1 MDSKLLNLWLVV
13 VPIGLLLFIL
23 TFRMSLFVL
32 GLPVVMAATA
42 LTKKTSNWWKPALAS
57 VAVYSIL
64 AAIPIDL
71 WFQKTGHLGHKY
83 VPMSWGLPSQSGNA
97 DANAGKV
104 VRGGCMSTLYP
115 TRSLLVITF

>member
-23 TFRMSLFVL
+23 TFRMSLLVL
-32 GLPVVMAATA
+32 GLPILMAGTA
-42 LTKKTSNWWKPALAS
+42 LTKKTSHWWKAALAS
-57 VAVYSIL
+57 VAVYSML

-71 WFQKTGHLGHKY
+71 WLQKTGHLGHRY
-83 VPMSWGLPSQSGNA
+83 VPMSWGLPSQSGIA

-104 VRGGCMSTLYP
+104 VQGGCMSTLHP
-115 TRSLLVITF
+115 TRTLLVITF